1 MSATGGAALS
11 TVPCQQSVE
20 QSATVLLARGAPRAA
35 SGGRQVGQEAGSGH
49 QGSCRQ
55 RAMGFLLRYSKQIC
69 GSTGPDVSSGVLA
82 SKVSL
87 EKGHQV
93 KHASQMSSFHP
104 MGSPE
109 PWESLFGFT
118 ELMLK
123 GFLSQTAPPPCSSQQ
138 GSGNA
143 VCSCTWAVLCTVGTA
158 RAAQAPPGLG
168 SHGMHVPTAAS
179 TQKFSTQ
186 CFNPSEP
193 TTSSFPVSNCGY
205 FALDERS
212 VTIHI
217 V

>member
-87 EKGHQV
+87 EKEHQV

-104 MGSPE
+104 MGSTE
-109 PWESLFGFT
+109 PWESLVGFT

-138 GSGNA
+138 GSGKA
-143 VCSCTWAVLCTVGTA
+143 VCSCTWAVLCTVGLLEQL
-158 RAAQAPPGLG
+158 RHLQGWAAMGWTFLQL
-168 SHGMHVPTAAS
+168 
-179 TQKFSTQ
+179 
-186 CFNPSEP
+186 PSEVQYAVLQP
-193 TTSSFPVSNCGY
+193 LRTHHVLLP
-205 FALDERS
+205 S
-212 VTIHI
+212 V
-217 V
+217 